1 MDGGHRGLRFPVL
14 PGIDHKQVSVEALLL
29 KALQAH
35 LAVRARHVWVTDH
48 QDPAAGLNSR
58 CQEFVTEAVKATGT
72 DHHLV
77 GVAFQRDGDPT
88 QGW

>member
-14 PGIDHKQVSVEALLL
+14 PGIDHQQVSVEALLL

-35 LAVRARHVWVTDH
+35 FAVRARYVRVTDNE
-48 QDPAAGLNSR
+48 DPTAGLNSR
-58 CQEFVTEAVKATGT
+58 CQEFVTEAVEATGT
-72 DHHLV
+72 DHHFV